1 MTASE
6 RTFAVGDIHGCLGM
20 LSRLMIKIDWRPEQ
34 DNLIFLGDY
43 VDRGVDPKGVVD
55 AILELKRR
63 SPSVQCLI
71 GNHEE
76 LFLDFLNGGDLHT
89 FLLNGGLTTLE
100 SYKVDYRSAKPQI
113 PSEHLLFFQ
122 GLYPWIELQD
132 HYFVHAGFRPR
143 VDIQKQAIEDML
155 WIREPFIS
163 SEYDFGKP
171 VIFGHTP
178 FVEPLVRE
186 NRIGLDTGAVY
197 GNKLTCLE
205 LPAMVFH
212 SVEA

>member
-1 MTASE
+1 ME
-6 RTFAVGDIHGCLGM
+6 NDKTFVVGDIHGCLGM
-20 LSRLMIKIDWRPEQ
+20 LTRLMDKIDWRPDK

-43 VDRGVDPKGVVD
+43 IDRGLDSKGVVD
-55 AILELKRR
+55 FILELRR
-63 SPSVQCLI
+63 FSPRVQCLI

-76 LFLDFLNGGDLHT
+76 LFLDFLNGGDLHA
-89 FLLNGGLTTLE
+89 FLVNGGLTTLQ
-100 SYKVDYRSAKPQI
+100 SYRLDYRSDKPLI
-113 PSEHLLFFQ
+113 PAEHLSFFQ
-122 GLYPWIELQD
+122 SLRPWIELQEF
-132 HYFVHAGFRPR
+132 YLVHAGFRPA
-143 VDIQKQAIEDML
+143 VDIERQAIEDML

-163 SEYDFGKP
+163 SDYDFGKP

-197 GNKLTCLE
+197 GNRLTCLE
-205 LPAMVFH
+205 LPAMSFH

>member
-1 MTASE
+1 ME
-6 RTFAVGDIHGCLGM
+6 KDRTFVVGDVHGCLGM
-20 LSRLMIKIDWRPEQ
+20 LTRLMDKIDWRP
-34 DNLIFLGDY
+34 DRDALIFLGDY
-43 VDRGVDPKGVVD
+43 IDRGFDSKGVVD
-55 AILELKRR
+55 LILELRR
-63 SPSVQCLI
+63 ISPRVECLI

-76 LFLDFLNGGDLHT
+76 LFLDFLNGGDLHA
-89 FLLNGGLTTLE
+89 FLVNGGLNTLQ
-100 SYKVDYRSAKPQI
+100 SYKLDYRLKTPLI
-113 PSEHLLFFQ
+113 PPEHLSFFQ
-122 GLYPWIELQD
+122 NLRPWIELEE
-132 HYFVHAGFRPR
+132 YYLVHAGFRPAVAVER
-143 VDIQKQAIEDML
+143 QAIEDML

-163 SEYDFGKP
+163 SDYDFGKP

-205 LPAMVFH
+205 LPAVKFH

>member
-1 MTASE
+1 MIETE
-6 RTFAVGDIHGCLGM
+6 KTFVVGDIHGCLGM
-20 LSRLMIKIDWRPEQ
+20 LTRLMEKIAWRPAE

-55 AILELKRR
+55 AILELKQR
-63 SPSVQCLI
+63 SPRVQCLI

-76 LFLDFLNGGDLHT
+76 LFLDFLNGGDLNT
-89 FLLNGGLTTLE
+89 FLINGGLSTSE
-100 SYKVDYRSAKPQI
+100 SYALDYRSNKPQI
-113 PSEHLLFFQ
+113 PSEHLHFFQ
-122 GLYPWIELQD
+122 SLQPWIELQGY
-132 HYFVHAGFRPR
+132 YFVHAGFRPA
-143 VDIQKQAIEDML
+143 VDIQRQTIEDML

-163 SEYDFGKP
+163 SDYDFGKP

-178 FVEPLVRE
+178 FVEPLVKE

-205 LPAMVFH
+205 LPAMRFH